1 MNKVQAVGFILWR
14 GGFLFV
20 GGCILYYAIRQG
32 LRYAKFLGFKTPL
45 PVEIGVCLIIVG
57 ALFVLGSLIAERIQD
72 TRLEEDLRT

>member
-32 LRYAKFLGFKTPL
+32 LRFAKFFGIKTPL
-45 PVEIGVCLIIVG
+45 PVEIGVCLILAG
-57 ALFVLGSLIAERIQD
+57 ALFVVGSLIAERIQD
-72 TRLEEDLRT
+72 SRREEGLQT